1 MNEVLYKKNVIVKTF
16 FLGIFLALA
25 ICTPLFLKNKF
36 VISTIIN
43 FILLLSVASIGM
55 SRSIIVC
62 IVPSIVA
69 ISVGMLPSMLL
80 PFIPLIMLSNILL
93 VVIFNAFQ
101 KYSHFFAL
109 FLAALIKCSFLYSL
123 GWGAKNLFPN
133 SSYLKPIVVIVNTH
147 QIIGAFSAAAIVF
160 VIITLLK
167 LKSKTNG

>member
-43 FILLLSVASIGM
+43 FILLLSVASIGI

-69 ISVGMLPSMLL
+69 IFVGMLPSILL

-123 GWGAKNLFPN
+123 GWVAKNLF
-133 SSYLKPIVVIVNTH
+133 L
-147 QIIGAFSAAAIVF
+147 QIFDFQIHLFETLNYPLVF
-160 VIITLLK
+160 DFNFNKVIIT
-167 LKSKTNG
+167 KTIAAAEKAPII